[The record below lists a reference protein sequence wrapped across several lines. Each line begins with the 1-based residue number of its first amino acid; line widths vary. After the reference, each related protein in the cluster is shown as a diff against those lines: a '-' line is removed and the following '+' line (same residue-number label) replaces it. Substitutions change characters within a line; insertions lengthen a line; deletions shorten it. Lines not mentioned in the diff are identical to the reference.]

1 MRRPWPDLLRPRIAA
16 RQKQS
21 FDRQADHSKKKQFF
35 LKQGVDILL
44 LIADSIHSFFI
55 RLRSVREVN
64 FLVRVAGIETCD

>member
-21 FDRQADHSKKKQFF
+21 FDRQADHSKKAIF

-44 LIADSIHSFFI
+44 LIADAIFY
-55 RLRSVREVN
+55 RKR
-64 FLVRVAGIETCD
+64 

>member
-1 MRRPWPDLLRPRIAA
+1 MRCPWPDLLRPRIAA

-44 LIADSIHSFFI
+44 LIADAILLTALG
-55 RLRSVREVN
+55 RQKKALNCVN
-64 FLVRVAGIETCD
+64 

>member
-1 MRRPWPDLLRPRIAA
+1 MRRPWSDLLRPRIAA

-44 LIADSIHSFFI
+44 LIADAISY
-55 RLRSVREVN
+55 RKR
-64 FLVRVAGIETCD
+64 